1 MRDIDV
7 FVKLLALQRPWTVEF
22 VDLDSKAESIDVFL
36 GHRSNARFRCPECGV
51 VLPLYD
57 HVPLRR
63 WRHLDHGS
71 WLTCLQAR
79 IPRVSCLFHGIRR
92 VDVPWAL
99 PGARFTLAFEK
110 HAIDTLLE
118 ADVLWE
124 RLVCCGS
131 IGTKRGASWSAPS
144 NAA

>member
-7 FVKLLALQRPWTVEF
+7 FVKLLSLHRPWTVES
-22 VDLDSKAESIDVFL
+22 VDLDSKSERINVFL
-36 GHRSNARFRCPECGV
+36 GHRRNARFRCPECSG

-118 ADVLWE
+118 TDVL
-124 RLVCCGS
+124 
-131 IGTKRGASWSAPS
+131 GASRLLRISWDE
-144 NAA
+144 